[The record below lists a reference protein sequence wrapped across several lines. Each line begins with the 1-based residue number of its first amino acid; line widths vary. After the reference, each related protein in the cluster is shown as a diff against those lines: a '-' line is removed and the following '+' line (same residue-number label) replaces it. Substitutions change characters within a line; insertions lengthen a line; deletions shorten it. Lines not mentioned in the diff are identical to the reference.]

1 VQLRLYVSRAA
12 TVRKWA
18 SSCVGT
24 DITHQGLNPGAA
36 STFWISSLLSFVK
49 VYSRTSFLLRDGFHA
64 LGGRP
69 PVLGAMVEVGIYIGW
84 KVEASEGLSKRE
96 SL

>member
-12 TVRKWA
+12 TVRKWT
-18 SSCVGT
+18 SSCVGAH
-24 DITHQGLNPGAA
+24 ITHQGLNPGAA

-64 LGGRP
+64 FGGRP
-69 PVLGAMVEVGIYIGW
+69 PVLGDIVEVGI
-84 KVEASEGLSKRE
+84 
-96 SL
+96 